1 MFISL
6 RSITLPPDRKDERSD
21 LARRLQQI
29 AGKLTGDSWVAPVLA
44 GAGINDGDIVWRG
57 SWPTESAAQAVTL
70 DPVWRDQLAPVLAG
84 CLVTGVGYRL
94 TRAAV
99 RPAGAGIWRA
109 LVFRVVPQG
118 FPAPAQDLEAGLLLL
133 GGQVSTIRSWALSRV
148 ASVEGPKAY
157 THVWEQ
163 EFDDH
168 TGLTGEYMTHP
179 LHWGVVDAFFDA
191 ESPQYVVDPQLI
203 QVVGAIE
210 RSVLVQP

>member
-6 RSITLPPDRKDERSD
+6 RSITLPPDRKDERGEI
-21 LARRLQQI
+21 LARLQQA
-29 AGKLTGDSWVAPVLA
+29 AGQLTGDSWVAPALT
-44 GAGINDGDIVWRG
+44 GAGINDGDIVWRA

-70 DPVWRDQLAPVLAG
+70 DPVWREQLAPVLAG
-84 CLVTGVGYRL
+84 CAVTGVGYRL

-99 RPAGAGIWRA
+99 HPAGAGIWRA

-118 FPAPAQDLEAGLLLL
+118 FPASAEELEAGLLLL

-163 EFDDH
+163 EFDDL

-179 LHWGVVDAFFDA
+179 LHWGLVDAFFDA